1 LNSNHDGQAADPVW
15 KPVPAYSLSSI
26 SEGLHPTL
34 MVATVEA
41 AKVGTECPICS
52 YGDRNGIRRFAI

>member
-1 LNSNHDGQAADPVW
+1 
-15 KPVPAYSLSSI
+15 
-26 SEGLHPTL
+26 